1 MGELKNKIIP
11 ECIKNEAKV
20 ALSYFPELKDV
31 NITFKFKEN
40 IKKSTMQAQP
50 ELRSFFRK
58 RGSRSYVILISKK
71 IQIDKEELSIFDV
84 PSDVM
89 IGWLGHELGH
99 VMDYRNRGVFNM
111 IIFGIKYLYSNNHIK
126 QVERTADIFAIEH
139 GMASYIVKTK
149 NFIFD
154 HADISEQYKNKLRRL
169 YMSPEE
175 IMHIINQKA

>member
-1 MGELKNKIIP
+1 
-11 ECIKNEAKV
+11 
-20 ALSYFPELKDV
+20 
-31 NITFKFKEN
+31 
-40 IKKSTMQAQP
+40 
-50 ELRSFFRK
+50 
-58 RGSRSYVILISKK
+58 
-71 IQIDKEELSIFDV
+71 
-84 PSDVM
+84 
-89 IGWLGHELGH
+89 
-99 VMDYRNRGVFNM
+99 M